1 MSNKSMIDDI
11 LGQILSLTDEEDG
24 DKSPADVEI
33 ASHMA
38 DDADRVD
45 PEGQE
50 PEHEMEMQPEEA
62 TIEIASPDGDGDE
75 DLMDALDDMD
85 WDDDSDSDEHEDK
98 EEDPL
103 TLAKGGEVK
112 RRKPFGTMR
121 RR

>member
-11 LGQILSLTDEEDG
+11 LGQILSLTDEED

-38 DDADRVD
+38 DDSDHVD

-50 PEHEMEMQPEEA
+50 PEHEMEMRPEEA

-85 WDDDSDSDEHEDK
+85 WDDSDEDSEK
-98 EEDPL
+98 EQDPL
-103 TLAKGGEVK
+103 TLANGGEVK

-121 RR
+121 SR

>member
-11 LGQILSLTDEEDG
+11 LGQILSLTDEEDHG
-24 DKSPADVEI
+24 DHSPADVEI
-33 ASHMA
+33 ASHIEG
-38 DDADRVD
+38 DTDRVD

-50 PEHEMEMQPEEA
+50 PTHEMEMQPEEA

-85 WDDDSDSDEHEDK
+85 WDDDSDEDSDNED
-98 EEDPL
+98 DPL
-103 TLAKGGEVK
+103 KLANGGEVK

>member
-11 LGQILSLTDEEDG
+11 LGQILSLTDDEDG

-33 ASHMA
+33 ASRMA
-38 DDADRVD
+38 DDSDRVD

-85 WDDDSDSDEHEDK
+85 WDDDSDSDEHDDK

-121 RR
+121 SR